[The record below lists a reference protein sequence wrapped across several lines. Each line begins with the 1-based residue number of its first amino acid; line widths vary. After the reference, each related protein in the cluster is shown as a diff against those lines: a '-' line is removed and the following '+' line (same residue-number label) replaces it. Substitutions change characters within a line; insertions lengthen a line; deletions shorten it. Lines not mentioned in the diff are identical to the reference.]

1 MSLPCRIGIF
11 YVLVRE
17 FNPSLCD
24 GVTLLALTSEK
35 SCLRVAGAKICLV
48 NSRVQLDFV
57 RAGKKIGYIFAMI
70 FDHGAKQIIRTL
82 IQGAV
87 SHKHVCN
94 RTRTTNCKIDG
105 AQQ

>member
-1 MSLPCRIGIF
+1 MPAGRWSKGLPGELLGAAGF
-11 YVLVRE
+11 RE
-17 FNPSLCD
+17 SW
-24 GVTLLALTSEK
+24 EK
-35 SCLRVAGAKICLV
+35 
-48 NSRVQLDFV
+48 N
-57 RAGKKIGYIFAMI
+57 IGYMN
-70 FDHGAKQIIRTL
+70 FDQGAKQIIRTL